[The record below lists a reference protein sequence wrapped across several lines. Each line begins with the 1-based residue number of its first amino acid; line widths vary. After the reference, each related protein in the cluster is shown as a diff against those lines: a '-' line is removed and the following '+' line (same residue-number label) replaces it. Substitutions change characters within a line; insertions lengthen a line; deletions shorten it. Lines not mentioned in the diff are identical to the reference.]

1 MRYWWLGIL
10 SFGSVAAPITK
21 YLPLSTYINK
31 TEFYSYVISLDVPNQ
46 VVLEFD
52 EQQQRFRSHDVDVV
66 VSSNIPDDETG
77 SGFKY
82 NLSLQ
87 NNTSYCK
94 RPYSSDHT
102 QDDVMNL
109 TIEGNVFDEQNPL
122 EDQFLAS
129 QGDGVLGGKHVL
141 TLNSDVITDEG
152 VECSGTITLEAELAL

>member
-66 VSSNIPDDETG
+66 VSSNIPNDETG
-77 SGFKY
+77 RGFKY

-87 NNTSYCK
+87 NNTSNCK
-94 RPYSSDHT
+94 RSYSLEQT
-102 QDDVMNL
+102 QDNVMNL
-109 TIEGNVFDEQNPL
+109 TLDGKVFDEQNPL
-122 EDQFLAS
+122 EEQLLAS

-141 TLNSDVITDEG
+141 TLNSDVITDEA
-152 VECSGTITLEAELAL
+152 VQCSGTITLEAELAL